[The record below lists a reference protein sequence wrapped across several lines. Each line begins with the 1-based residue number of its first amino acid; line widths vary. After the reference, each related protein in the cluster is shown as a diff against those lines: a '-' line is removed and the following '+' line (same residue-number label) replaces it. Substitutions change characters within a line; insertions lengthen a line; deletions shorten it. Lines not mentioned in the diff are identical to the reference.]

1 MRIIYKTIPSR
12 WNGINKAIESH
23 LGGRSTHR
31 QPIKQLSASMLPKT
45 STFCWSELSNCL
57 NVYNVDLM
65 FLVSTI
71 NLIWFLCFFSDH
83 ILCPFLCLHCFK
95 MPFEITLISELLWP
109 TLLHNPEPYHSSLSH
124 FHSHP
129 FLHFFQI
136 EINTEVNLGSG
147 KKSTFA
153 IATGIKQEII
163 CVTSENIY

>member
-57 NVYNVDLM
+57 DVYNVDLM

-83 ILCPFLCLHCFK
+83 ILCPFLCLHCFM
-95 MPFEITLISELLWP
+95 MPFEITLISELLDQP
-109 TLLHNPEPYHSSLSH
+109 FSIILSH
-124 FHSHP
+124 TTLASVISI
-129 FLHFFQI
+129 LTHFSILFKLKWTQKLI
-136 EINTEVNLGSG
+136 
-147 KKSTFA
+147 
-153 IATGIKQEII
+153 
-163 CVTSENIY
+163 

>member
-23 LGGRSTHR
+23 LGGQSTHR

-57 NVYNVDLM
+57 DVYNVDLM

-83 ILCPFLCLHCFK
+83 ILCPFLCLHCFM
-95 MPFEITLISELLWP
+95 MPFEITLISELLDQP
-109 TLLHNPEPYHSSLSH
+109 FSIILSH
-124 FHSHP
+124 TTLASVISI
-129 FLHFFQI
+129 LTHFSILFKLKWTQKLI
-136 EINTEVNLGSG
+136 
-147 KKSTFA
+147 
-153 IATGIKQEII
+153 
-163 CVTSENIY
+163 